1 MSPQEGLAPED
12 EGARY
17 RELVS
22 RAFSHL
28 EKGEQL
34 GPPADRAKDPLE
46 AVVLGVIGALRAETR
61 LYPEAYAWIV
71 ADAVRDALLG
81 EEVGE
86 ARTSA
91 ALEALEA
98 AQASAEGIPAL
109 YPRSRLLTLLK
120 GVWEAGWRPV
130 HRPTAPQETEQRPEE
145 TK

>member
-28 EKGEQL
+28 ERGEQL
-34 GPPADRAKDPLE
+34 GPPANRAADPLE
-46 AVVLGVIGALRAETR
+46 DVVLGVIGALRAETR

-98 AQASAEGIPAL
+98 AQASAEGIPAS

-120 GVWEAGWRPV
+120 GVWGAGWRPV
-130 HRPTAPQETEQRPEE
+130 ERPPQTAAEE
-145 TK
+145 DAP